1 MKQDRREFGE
11 RVRQERKQQG
21 VGLRELAREV
31 DIDYSNLSRIERG
44 QRPPPDLDMVI
55 KIAKELDINRSE
67 LLGLAGAPVELLT
80 NDQIGEVK
88 NWIRGRVTGKSGNL
102 TEVDTGDWTISVVEE
117 PSIDEILLGLRPED
131 ITLYLTD
138 EGFSDSSA
146 RNRIKGKIVKVEDTG
161 NYNLA
166 KLDCGSF
173 TLKVAITDTSVESMD
188 LSPGKEVYA
197 TFKATA
203 PLVKY

>member
-31 DIDYSNLSRIERG
+31 DMDYSNLSRIERG

-67 LLGLAGAPVELLT
+67 LLGLAGAPDELLT

-102 TEVDTGDWTISVVEE
+102 TEVDTGDWIISIVEE
-117 PSIDEILLGLRPED
+117 PSSDEVLLGLRPED

-138 EGFSDSSA
+138 EGFSNSSA
-146 RNRIKGKIVKVEDTG
+146 RNRIKGTIVEVEDRG

-173 TLKVAITDTSVESMD
+173 TLEVAITDTSVESMD

-203 PLVKY
+203 PLVKS

>member
-1 MKQDRREFGE
+1 MRQDRKEFGE
-11 RVRQERKQQG
+11 RVRRERKEQG
-21 VGLRELAREV
+21 VGLRELARKV
-31 DIDYSNLSRIERG
+31 DMDYSNLSRIERG

-55 KIAKELDINRSE
+55 KIAKELDIDREE
-67 LLGLAGAPVELLT
+67 LLSLAGAPDELLT
-80 NDQIGEVK
+80 NDQFGEEK

-102 TEVDTGDWTISVVEE
+102 TEVDTGDWIISVVEE
-117 PSIDEILLGLRPED
+117 PSTDEVLLGLRPED

-138 EGFSDSSA
+138 EGFSNSSA
-146 RNRIKGKIVKVEDTG
+146 RNRIKGTIVGVEDRG

-173 TLKVAITDTSVESMD
+173 TLEVAITDTSVESMD